1 MTESLAL
8 TPSAV
13 ESQLNRDAAFREL
26 REMVLNSVASEHSK
40 RNYAKALD
48 EVYALCEERKQPL
61 SRALLMEYR
70 AAMLEKGLS
79 ASTVNVRLSAVRK
92 LIGEA
97 QRNGIIGAEEA
108 ANLAGVPNLS
118 QKGTRL
124 GNWLTRDQA
133 KELLTVPDRSKI
145 KGKRDYVILALL
157 LGCALRRQEL
167 ASLDVDRIQMREG
180 RWVLPDLR
188 GKGGRVRTVAI
199 PIWVKHGIDAWM
211 VEAKIEDGRLLR
223 PLSKSGKLIGDEL
236 GDWAVWSVVEQ
247 SAKEIGIERFGA
259 HDLRRTCAKL
269 CRKNGGDLEQI
280 KFLLGHSSIQ
290 TTERYLGSEQELA
303 VAVNDNLGL

>member
-8 TPSAV
+8 LLSAV
-13 ESQLNRDAAFREL
+13 ESQLNRNAAFQEL
-26 REMVLNSVASEHSK
+26 REMVLNSVVSEHSK

-70 AAMLEKGLS
+70 AAMLEKRLS
-79 ASTVNVRLSAVRK
+79 ASTVNVRLSAIRK

-108 ANLAGVPNLS
+108 ANLAGVPNLP

-133 KELLTVPDRSKI
+133 KKLLTVPDRSNI

-167 ASLDVDRIQMREG
+167 ASLDVDGIQMREG

-211 VEAKIEDGRLLR
+211 IAAKIEEGRLLR

-247 SAKEIGIERFGA
+247 SAKEIGIEHFGA

-290 TTERYLGSEQELA
+290 TTERYLGSEQEIA

>member
-1 MTESLAL
+1 MSASLAL
-8 TPSAV
+8 LHAA
-13 ESQLNRDAAFREL
+13 DASPLARAASFQEL
-26 REMVLNSVASEHSK
+26 REMVLNSVASDHSK

-48 EVYALCEERKQPL
+48 EVFALCEARQQPL

-70 AAMLEKGLS
+70 AAMLEKKLS
-79 ASTVNVRLSAVRK
+79 ASTVNVRLSAIRK

-167 ASLDVDRIQMREG
+167 ASLDVDAIQMREG

-199 PIWVKHGIDAWM
+199 PLWVKHGIDAWM
-211 VEAKIEDGRLLR
+211 ITAKIEAGDCCGR
-223 PLSKSGKLIGDEL
+223 
-236 GDWAVWSVVEQ
+236 
-247 SAKEIGIERFGA
+247 F
-259 HDLRRTCAKL
+259 RRA
-269 CRKNGGDLEQI
+269 E
-280 KFLLGHSSIQ
+280 S
-290 TTERYLGSEQELA
+290 
-303 VAVNDNLGL
+303 

>member
-8 TPSAV
+8 IPSAV
-13 ESQLNRDAAFREL
+13 ESQLNRNAAFREL
-26 REMVLNSVASEHSK
+26 REKVLNSVVSEHSK

-48 EVYALCEERKQPL
+48 EVFALCEERKQPL
-61 SRALLMEYR
+61 SRALLMDCR

-118 QKGTRL
+118 QKGTRM
-124 GNWLTRDQA
+124 GNWLTREQA
-133 KELLTVPDRSKI
+133 KDLLTVPGRSKI
-145 KGKRDYVILALL
+145 KGKRDSAILALL

-167 ASLDVDRIQMREG
+167 ASLDIELREG
-180 RWVLPDLR
+180 RWVLPDLC

-199 PIWVKHGIDAWM
+199 PLWVKHGIDAWM
-211 VEAKIEDGRLLR
+211 IAGQDRGR
-223 PLSKSGKLIGDEL
+223 PLATAAFQEWEV
-236 GDWAVWSVVEQ
+236 DW
-247 SAKEIGIERFGA
+247 
-259 HDLRRTCAKL
+259 
-269 CRKNGGDLEQI
+269 
-280 KFLLGHSSIQ
+280 
-290 TTERYLGSEQELA
+290 
-303 VAVNDNLGL
+303 